1 MVIYVLSLATIA
13 QYFASPSSRRADG
26 SDMLNSI
33 EVFSLLVGILM
44 LVAGLG
50 KTSTTILLE
59 PLINISDPNPSIAGE
74 GIFLNDCF
82 KEGSFISLHPHC
94 LFLFHSS
101 QNRRLQHE
109 AHVLDCLV
117 SILTGYCCLHVHLR
131 APILFIP
138 CIQGDKKSNRY
149 C

>member
-50 KTSTTILLE
+50 MTSTTILLE
-59 PLINISDPNPSIAGE
+59 PLMNVSDPSPSIAGE
-74 GIFLNDCF
+74 GIF
-82 KEGSFISLHPHC
+82 E
-94 LFLFHSS
+94 
-101 QNRRLQHE
+101 
-109 AHVLDCLV
+109 
-117 SILTGYCCLHVHLR
+117 
-131 APILFIP
+131 
-138 CIQGDKKSNRY
+138 
-149 C
+149 